1 MKLKYIKK
9 QLIKKWAENLSIF
22 LKKTYKW
29 LTVHEKMLNI
39 TNHQGNA
46 NQSQNEMYY
55 FTPNSYCKKGK
66 TSVGQ
71 DVEEMGPSCTVA
83 GNINWY
89 GHYGKQH
96 VGSSKN

>member
-1 MKLKYIKK
+1 
-9 QLIKKWAENLSIF
+9 
-22 LKKTYKW
+22 
-29 LTVHEKMLNI
+29 MLNI

-46 NQSQNEMYY
+46 NQSQNKIYH
-55 FTPNSYCKKGK
+55 FTTNSYLKKGK

-71 DVEEMGPSCTVA
+71 DVEEMEPSCTVA

-96 VGSSKN
+96 VSSSKNEKYNYLMIQQFHSSVLL